1 MYMTIA
7 VLIQLFIAVGIF
19 NVWVIR
25 FNKPTAFRGGD
36 ARTMAEEFRVYGL
49 SDEVRKIVGVLKLGL
64 AALLVIGV
72 WIPALAVWAAT
83 CMAFLM
89 LVAVLMHIKVS
100 DPIKKAVP
108 AFCMMM
114 LCLAVVLSY

>member
-1 MYMTIA
+1 MSFTI
-7 VLIQLFIAVGIF
+7 LIQLFIALGIF

-25 FNKPTAFRGGD
+25 FNKPTSFRGGD
-36 ARTMAEEFRVYGL
+36 AQTMAEEFRVYGL
-49 SDEVRKIVGVLKLGL
+49 SDEVRKLVGALKLGL
-64 AALLVIGV
+64 AALLVVGIWV
-72 WIPALAVWAAT
+72 PAVAVLAAS

-89 LVAVLMHIKVS
+89 LVAVVMHVKVS

-114 LCLAVVLSY
+114 LSLVVVLSR

>member
-1 MYMTIA
+1 MTIA

>member
-1 MYMTIA
+1 MSVTVLLQLLIA
-7 VLIQLFIAVGIF
+7 LGIF

-25 FNKPTAFRGGD
+25 VHKPTKFRGGS
-36 ARTMAEEFRVYGL
+36 AQTMAEEFRVYGL
-49 SDEVRKIVGVLKLGL
+49 SDEVRKLVGALKLGL
-64 AALLVIGV
+64 AALLVVGIWV
-72 WIPALAVWAAT
+72 PMVAMLAAS

-89 LVAVLMHIKVS
+89 LVAVVMHLKVS

-114 LCLAVVLSY
+114 LSLAVVLSR

>member
-1 MYMTIA
+1 MSIA
-7 VLIQLFIAVGIF
+7 VFIQLFIAVGIF

-25 FNKPTAFRGGD
+25 FNKPTAFRGGN
-36 ARTMAEEFRVYGL
+36 AQTMEEEFRVYGL
-49 SDEVRKIVGVLKLGL
+49 SDEARKVVGVLKLGL
-64 AALLVIGV
+64 AALLIIGIWV
-72 WIPALAVWAAT
+72 PAIAVVAAS

-89 LVAVLMHIKVS
+89 LVAVVMHAKVS

-114 LCLAVVLSY
+114 LSLAVVLSY

>member
-1 MYMTIA
+1 MSVA
-7 VLIQLFIAVGIF
+7 VFIQLFIALGIF

-25 FNKPTAFRGGD
+25 FNKPTAFRGGN
-36 ARTMAEEFRVYGL
+36 AQTMAEEFRVYGL
-49 SDEVRKIVGVLKLGL
+49 SDEVRKLVGALKLSL
-64 AALLVIGV
+64 AALLIVGIWV
-72 WIPALAVWAAT
+72 PAVATVAAS

-89 LVAVLMHIKVS
+89 LVAVVMHAKVS

-114 LCLAVVLSY
+114 LSLVVVLSY